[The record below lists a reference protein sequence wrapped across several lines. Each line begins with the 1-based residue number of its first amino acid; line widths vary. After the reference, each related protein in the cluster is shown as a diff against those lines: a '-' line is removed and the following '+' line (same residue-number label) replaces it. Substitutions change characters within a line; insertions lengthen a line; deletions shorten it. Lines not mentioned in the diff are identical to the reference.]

1 MTENPNIFLANIK
14 DAVDEISTR
23 VENTILKASQ
33 VLDSEVDSLMQEAKE
48 TLEINDTLEKLKIYK
63 SKADKI
69 LAKSSINKIETFE
82 TVLAKNLQLLTD
94 FDQYKGKYELGKFLS
109 AEEGIQRFSNICA
122 IDSVT
127 IFEQISQKIEKLNE
141 TLKREKE
148 EEQRRINE
156 LLNEILEGNFT
167 ELDLLSNYCIMSR
180 IITKRSTVW
189 LEKLS
194 SRNPP
199 TPCIF

>member
-1 MTENPNIFLANIK
+1 M
-14 DAVDEISTR
+14 DEISTR

-94 FDQYKGKYELGKFLS
+94 FDQYKGKYELGEFLS
-109 AEEGIQRFSNICA
+109 AEEGIQRLSNICA

-148 EEQRRINE
+148 EEQRTN
-156 LLNEILEGNFT
+156 
-167 ELDLLSNYCIMSR
+167 
-180 IITKRSTVW
+180 
-189 LEKLS
+189 
-194 SRNPP
+194 
-199 TPCIF
+199 